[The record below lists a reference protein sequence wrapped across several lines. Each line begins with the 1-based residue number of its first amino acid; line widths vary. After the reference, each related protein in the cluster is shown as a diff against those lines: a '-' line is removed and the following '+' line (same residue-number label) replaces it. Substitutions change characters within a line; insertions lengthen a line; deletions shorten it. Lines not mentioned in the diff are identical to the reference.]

1 MLRITILSLLL
12 GTVAF
17 AVLLTQL
24 FPPDYR
30 AQQNAPAIVW
40 DASKAQVTSGTPKRE
55 GNELHIEL
63 DGNGIGQFTLAAPS
77 IAANDFSF
85 IHLALEQSARDMLVA
100 VTWTSALGS
109 GASYAYELESRSRH
123 SLWLSTEELRG
134 WDGTIATL
142 GLTFTGSDGDTVKVR
157 DFSIYPASATRQL
170 RSVYSDLAGY
180 AYWNRAAMNTYT
192 GTFNASSFYPV
203 LLAVGLLICSLLAYG
218 LLLFLLR
225 KKLIF
230 NPSVVALIFLTTWII
245 LDLFWQSRLLHQ
257 LAETSRTF
265 SGMDTE
271 EKMTKGPD
279 AELFNFVTQT
289 KPMLTSDG
297 SRIFVASSDKYRGMR
312 TAYYF
317 YPLNVY
323 WSLHGAKLPH
333 KRMLHKGDYVVL
345 VKPFPFRFDP
355 QQHQLTAPNVGNL
368 KAELIFSDTSG
379 TVVRL
384 K

>member
-12 GTVAF
+12 GAVAL

-24 FPPDYR
+24 FPPDHR

-40 DASKAQVTSGTPKRE
+40 DASKAQVTSGTSKHE
-55 GNELHIEL
+55 GDQLHIEL
-63 DGNGIGQFTLAAPS
+63 DGNGVGQFSLAAPP
-77 IAANDFSF
+77 IEANDFSF
-85 IHLALEQSARDMLVA
+85 IHLALEQSARDMSVA
-100 VTWTSALGS
+100 VTWSGS
-109 GASYAYELESRSRH
+109 GASHAYELESRSRR

-134 WDGTIATL
+134 WDGAIATL
-142 GLTFTGSDGDTVKVR
+142 GLTFTGSDGDTVQIR

-192 GTFNASSFYPV
+192 GAFNTSSFYPV

-225 KKLIF
+225 KEISF
-230 NPSVVALIFLTTWII
+230 NPSVMALIFLTTWII

-271 EKMTKGPD
+271 EKMAKGPD
-279 AELFNFVTQT
+279 AELFTFVMQT

-323 WSLHGAKLPH
+323 WSLHSAKLPH
-333 KRMLHKGDYVVL
+333 KRLLHKGDYVVL
-345 VKPFPFRFDP
+345 VKPFPFQFDP
-355 QQHQLTAPNVGNL
+355 QQHLLTAPNVGNL

-379 TVVRL
+379 TVVRI